1 MFSPLNVAHPTWEY
15 DPDFDIRNH
24 IVHVK
29 VEPPGTEEQLSELAG
44 RIFTPLM
51 DRNKPLWDL
60 TVVDGLEGGRSAL
73 ILRVHHSLVDGIS
86 GIGLVNLMFDPS
98 KEPRRVEPRPY
109 NPPPLPPWGQ
119 LLVEGLASTWAE
131 AASRLIGAQL
141 TVLRLVEA
149 FAGDS
154 SRSSLRALSATMPE
168 LLRPTQPLPFN
179 RPCSGVRGY
188 CWTSFRFAEARAI
201 RAALG
206 GTINDVLLTTVA
218 GAVSRY
224 VTAHRETLEDRFVR
238 LLVPVN
244 LRAGEDHGVGNEI
257 SMMPLGIPLDIAD
270 PVQRMKAVTLRSS
283 AMKSARIA
291 DMVALIGTWLG
302 WTPPNLQH
310 QLAALPFMPQPV
322 PIVNMVCT
330 NVPGPMI
337 PLYANGH
344 ELLTY
349 YPQVPCGGDV
359 GIGVAVSSY
368 YRDLCVG
375 VTYDAQAVPDGEL
388 FRDFL
393 IESYEELR
401 EAAGV
406 AATPVS
412 EPRSREPEKVS
423 PSSPPAE
430 QPAEAT
436 PPAEAAT
443 ASTTQPAGTSAG
455 QAAAA
460 PQVRLEQA
468 ADAAPPEQR
477 AIPGGTRVRRRKS
490 AKARAGSR

>member
-1 MFSPLNVAHPTWEY
+1 
-15 DPDFDIRNH
+15 
-24 IVHVK
+24 
-29 VEPPGTEEQLSELAG
+29 
-44 RIFTPLM
+44 
-51 DRNKPLWDL
+51 
-60 TVVDGLEGGRSAL
+60 
-73 ILRVHHSLVDGIS
+73 
-86 GIGLVNLMFDPS
+86 
-98 KEPRRVEPRPY
+98 
-109 NPPPLPPWGQ
+109 
-119 LLVEGLASTWAE
+119 
-131 AASRLIGAQL
+131 
-141 TVLRLVEA
+141 
-149 FAGDS
+149 
-154 SRSSLRALSATMPE
+154 
-168 LLRPTQPLPFN
+168 
-179 RPCSGVRGY
+179 
-188 CWTSFRFAEARAI
+188 
-201 RAALG
+201 
-206 GTINDVLLTTVA
+206 
-218 GAVSRY
+218 
-224 VTAHRETLEDRFVR
+224 
-238 LLVPVN
+238 
-244 LRAGEDHGVGNEI
+244 
-257 SMMPLGIPLDIAD
+257 
-270 PVQRMKAVTLRSS
+270 
-283 AMKSARIA
+283 
-291 DMVALIGTWLG
+291 
-302 WTPPNLQH
+302 
-310 QLAALPFMPQPV
+310 
-322 PIVNMVCT
+322 
-330 NVPGPMI
+330 MI

-443 ASTTQPAGTSAG
+443 ASTTQPAGTSAE

-477 AIPGGTRVRRRKS
+477 AIPGGKRVRSRKS